1 MTGETIRLSDG
12 ELELMAV
19 LWKRAPLAASD
30 IMALAPRDRDWS
42 ATTVKTMLSRLVE
55 KGALA
60 AEADG
65 RRYLYRPAIARDAVA
80 VEQAGRL
87 IDRLFGG
94 KLSPLVAQLAAERD
108 LSDDDLAE
116 LEALVKGLRK

>member
-42 ATTVKTMLSRLVE
+42 ATTVKTMLARLVE

-65 RRYLYRPAIARDAVA
+65 RRYLYRPVIARDAVA

>member
-42 ATTVKTMLSRLVE
+42 ATTVKTMLARLVE

>member
-42 ATTVKTMLSRLVE
+42 ATTVKTMLARLVE

-108 LSDDDLAE
+108 LGDDDLAE

>member
-1 MTGETIRLSDG
+1 MANETIKLSDG

-19 LWKRAPLAASD
+19 LWERAPLAASA
-30 IMALAPRDRDWS
+30 IMALAPEHRDWS
-42 ATTVKTMLSRLVE
+42 STTVKTMLARLVE
-55 KGALA
+55 KGALT

-65 RRYLYRPAIARDAVA
+65 RRYLYRPAIDRDAVA

-116 LEALVKGLRK
+116 LEALVKGLRQ

>member
-1 MTGETIRLSDG
+1 MSDETIRLSDG

-19 LWKRAPLAASD
+19 LWHRAPLAATD
-30 IMALAPRDRDWS
+30 IIARAPEHRDWS
-42 ATTVKTMLSRLVE
+42 ATTVKTMLARLVE

-60 AEADG
+60 ADAQG
-65 RRYLYRPAIARDAVA
+65 RRFLYRPIIARDAVA

-108 LSDDDLAE
+108 LSDDDIAE

>member
-1 MTGETIRLSDG
+1 MATGTIKLSDA

-19 LWKRAPLAASD
+19 LWHRSPLSAADIIAAAP
-30 IMALAPRDRDWS
+30 PHRDWS
-42 ATTVKTMLSRLVE
+42 ATTVKTMLARLVE

-60 AEADG
+60 AKAEG
-65 RRYLYRPAIARDAVA
+65 RRYFYRPLLARDAVA
-80 VEQAGRL
+80 TEQAGRL

-94 KLSPLVAQLAAERD
+94 RLSPLVAQLAADRE
-108 LSDDDLAE
+108 LTDDDIAE

>member
-1 MTGETIRLSDG
+1 MANETIRLSDG

-19 LWKRAPLAASD
+19 LWQRAPLAAID
-30 IMALAPRDRDWS
+30 IMDRAPEHREWS
-42 ATTVKTMLSRLVE
+42 ATTVKTMLARLVE

-60 AEADG
+60 AEAEG
-65 RRYLYRPAIARDAVA
+65 RRFLYRPIIQRDEVA

-94 KLSPLVAQLAAERD
+94 RLSPLVAQLAAERD
-108 LSDDDLAE
+108 LSEDDIAE